1 MNTYP
6 LETEK
11 LAPEDRIFV
20 RSAFNYDNDMVSEQT
35 GLSCPEETLTQ
46 QNTAEETDI
55 NFIVAT
61 FTRTGILPNAQ
72 IPPTYGDFSGVSDYR
87 EALELIQEADNAFNS
102 LPAPVR
108 AHFGNNPASYLDFI
122 ENGSDLDL
130 AAKLGIID
138 NMPNL
143 KPDETDLSSSS

>member
-1 MNTYP
+1 MH
-6 LETEK
+6 LESEK
-11 LAPEDRIFV
+11 LAPEERIFI
-20 RSAFNYDNDMVSEQT
+20 RSQFNFDADMVSLQT

-55 NFIVAT
+55 NYIVAT
-61 FTRTGILPNAQ
+61 FTRTGMLPQAQ
-72 IPPTYGDFSGVSDYR
+72 TPPTYGDFSGVSDYR

-102 LPAPVR
+102 LPADVR

-122 ENGSDLDL
+122 ENGSDVDL

-138 NMPNL
+138 QLPQSDPPL
-143 KPDETDLSSSS
+143 DIPQD

>member
-1 MNTYP
+1 MY
-6 LETEK
+6 LESEK
-11 LAPEDRIFV
+11 LAPEERIFI
-20 RSAFNYDNDMVSEQT
+20 RSAFNFDSDMVSLQT

-55 NFIVAT
+55 NYIVAT

-72 IPPTYGDFSGVSDYR
+72 TPPTYGDFSGVSDYR

-102 LPAPVR
+102 LPADVR
-108 AHFGNNPASYLDFI
+108 AHFNNNPASYLDFV
-122 ENGSDLDL
+122 ENGSDAVL

-138 NMPNL
+138 QIPQSEPLLDNSQ
-143 KPDETDLSSSS
+143 D